1 MFPALFTGRPKP
13 VKLRVQADIQER
25 APGKFSK
32 AQLSAFLRRHT
43 GSTSYLIALT
53 QAKTR
58 FDLDGNPAGEISEE
72 HLTPSPRKS

>member
-1 MFPALFTGRPKP
+1 RFT
-13 VKLRVQADIQER
+13 
-25 APGKFSK
+25 K

-43 GSTSYLIALT
+43 GGTGYLIALT

-72 HLTPSPRKS
+72 HLNAAKEELARRRGVQQERQQLELQQRRN